1 MSPVYLRCT
10 RNNLL
15 LTILFEEEEDAMN
28 SLSRMLQFVA
38 ETEVIDITEVT
49 PQEAVNWLNKL
60 IPYLLELGK
69 KLLIVLFFLFIAKR
83 VIKWV
88 KRVLEKSFTRSNLD
102 TGVSKFLLSLTNISL
117 NVFMVIIAINLL
129 GIATGSITALLGSIG
144 VTLGLALQ
152 GSLSNLFGG
161 VLILIMQPFKLGDYI
176 IAGGDEGV
184 VEEVGIFYTK
194 LLTADNRKVVV
205 PNGGLSNQSIVNV
218 TNEEAR
224 RLDIKVPIEY
234 SESVSKVKGI
244 LWNLIKDEEMVLKMP
259 EPVVVVGDFGDS
271 AVIME
276 IRVWTSTD
284 DYWSLK
290 WKLLEGIK
298 EEFDKQGI
306 VIPFNQLEVTLK
318 Q

>member
-1 MSPVYLRCT
+1 
-10 RNNLL
+10 
-15 LTILFEEEEDAMN
+15 MN

>member
-1 MSPVYLRCT
+1 M
-10 RNNLL
+10 
-15 LTILFEEEEDAMN
+15 D
-28 SLSRMLQFVA
+28 SLNRLLQFAA
-38 ETEVIDITEVT
+38 ELEVIDITEVT
-49 PQEAVNWLNKL
+49 PQEAVNWLNEL
-60 IPYLLELGK
+60 IPYLFDLGK
-69 KLLIVLFFLFIAKR
+69 KLLIVLVFLFIARR
-83 VIKWV
+83 VIAWIK
-88 KRVLEKSFTRSNLD
+88 KVLEKSFTRSNLD

-152 GSLSNLFGG
+152 GGLSNLFGG
-161 VLILIMQPFKLGDYI
+161 VLILIMQPFKIGDYI

-244 LWNLIKDEEMVLKMP
+244 LWNLIRDEEMILKTP
-259 EPVVVVGDFGDS
+259 EPVVVVGDFADS

-276 IRVWTSTD
+276 IRAWTNTD
-284 DYWSLK
+284 NYWTLK
-290 WKLLEGIK
+290 WKLLEEIK